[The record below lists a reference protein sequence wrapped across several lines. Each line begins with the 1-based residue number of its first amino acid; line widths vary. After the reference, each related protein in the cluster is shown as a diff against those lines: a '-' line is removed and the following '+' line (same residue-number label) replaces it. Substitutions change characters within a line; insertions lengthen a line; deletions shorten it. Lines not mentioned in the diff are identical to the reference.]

1 MCLGWTGAE
10 RGSVTE
16 GGCLSVSQGPLRAAR
31 GHSGLD
37 PTSCACS
44 VQKLARGSGAGAPP
58 PPRPREGRAAN
69 SPSNGP
75 DGRGFRL
82 RGRAQLCPRRA
93 KSPWTET
100 NVAWLCSS
108 KALLTFIYK
117 NWGWAGRPRD
127 GVSEPFSG
135 GGLGGGGPRVTRDPL
150 PLSPCHKAT
159 SVGFLSTG
167 GGGLSHRRRC
177 CTAQAGAP
185 GQTFAAPLAEPRGGN
200 SRRRP
205 ALRMP
210 CPAARV
216 VCSVACELW
225 GNVGTQ
231 PLCPNRQPG
240 ACALP
245 FPPRTPRQDA

>member
-1 MCLGWTGAE
+1 MYCKGTRMSSLLII
-10 RGSVTE
+10 SVTLE
-16 GGCLSVSQGPLRAAR
+16 LFLNIKVFF
-31 GHSGLD
+31 
-37 PTSCACS
+37 T
-44 VQKLARGSGAGAPP
+44 
-58 PPRPREGRAAN
+58 PRIVNEGR
-69 SPSNGP
+69 
-75 DGRGFRL
+75 L
-82 RGRAQLCPRRA
+82 
-93 KSPWTET
+93 
-100 NVAWLCSS
+100 
-108 KALLTFIYK
+108 I
-117 NWGWAGRPRD
+117 
-127 GVSEPFSG
+127 
-135 GGLGGGGPRVTRDPL
+135 DPL

-177 CTAQAGAP
+177 CTAQAEAP